1 LERGHEAAVQA
12 NPFFNMVPTWGVIP
26 LVIVA
31 TCATIIA
38 SQAVISGAF
47 SLTWQ
52 AIQLDYLPRFKVMH
66 TSSEDRGQIYIPIIN
81 WLLFAACVMLV
92 VMFKTSG
99 SLAAAYGIAVTST
112 MVITTI
118 LAWFAIRNILGWNTW
133 VAGAVCSAFL
143 IIDGSFLAANALK
156 FPDGGWVPV
165 AMAALIFMV
174 MITWNTGHRL
184 LGAAI
189 ARRGRPLVDVLREEN
204 RWIETVAGSSVY
216 MTRDLVNAPQALITN
231 LRMNR
236 VRHETIILVWI
247 NVEKQARLV
256 HKRDAEKPFVV
267 KSFEE
272 INAHT
277 VEIKYGFM
285 EQVNLERDLK
295 LFPMQGV
302 PVDVTDAVFV
312 LGHENVSV
320 QSNKGMALWRKK
332 LFVFLHRNSRM
343 PAGYF
348 GIADKHTLEIGAKV
362 TI

>member
-1 LERGHEAAVQA
+1 
-12 NPFFNMVPTWGVIP
+12 
-26 LVIVA
+26 
-31 TCATIIA
+31 
-38 SQAVISGAF
+38 
-47 SLTWQ
+47 
-52 AIQLDYLPRFKVMH
+52 
-66 TSSEDRGQIYIPIIN
+66 
-81 WLLFAACVMLV
+81 
-92 VMFKTSG
+92 
-99 SLAAAYGIAVTST
+99 
-112 MVITTI
+112 
-118 LAWFAIRNILGWNTW
+118 
-133 VAGAVCSAFL
+133 
-143 IIDGSFLAANALK
+143 
-156 FPDGGWVPV
+156 
-165 AMAALIFMV
+165 
-174 MITWNTGHRL
+174 
-184 LGAAI
+184 
-189 ARRGRPLVDVLREEN
+189 
-204 RWIETVAGSSVY
+204 
-216 MTRDLVNAPQALITN
+216 
-231 LRMNR
+231 MNR